1 MNKQNSRCMSFVL
14 AVVVCMGFVMSAIPL
29 TVSAENIPSANTAW
43 FSKDGSDLYID
54 DINEL
59 YGFASLVNEGNN
71 FEGKTVHLLHDITV
85 NTCDM
90 SSSDLDTASLT
101 VWIPIG
107 STSSTPFKGTFDG
120 HGHTVSG
127 LYVQSDTKRVGF
139 FGEIQGAEIKNLR
152 IENSLF
158 IGKGMVGSM
167 AGYAR
172 KSYSVISNCFSSAL
186 IKCTDSS
193 GSAFGGIIG
202 QSATDLTVSDCVF
215 VGSVRAPKYIG
226 GILGFVD
233 NSTSKINVTLDK
245 CINKG
250 SIYLNGN
257 SSCGELIG
265 GADNNVNITL
275 SSSLSI
281 GNTSDMNGN
290 AVSEDNRCA
299 EWIGYISS
307 SCSLAVNN
315 CYTDRGTLL
324 IGENGTETEIS
335 SADVTFNTVF
345 DGHVTLPLSVKL
357 AAVTDTYNLVHTQT
371 GASVKLSEP
380 TGLRFTSSVN
390 SKAYE
395 YLKSIGAEFQFGTLI
410 TPTDYL
416 KQYNVK
422 SPDGLIENG
431 NISDN
436 DDRYLHVAA
445 TAEAWFSNPED
456 PNGIYIAGTIA
467 SINPKNYER
476 EFSAAAYCKVTLDGE
491 EIIYYSLNTASRSVS
506 YVAKMA
512 YDNGD
517 YGTEEQKA
525 ILESFFNTRQE
536 ER

>member
-14 AVVVCMGFVMSAIPL
+14 AVFVCMGFVLSAASL
-29 TVSAENIPSANTAW
+29 TVSAESIPSANTDW
-43 FSKDGSDLYID
+43 FSKDGSDLYIG

-59 YGFASLVNEGNN
+59 YGFASLVNAGND
-71 FEGKTVHLLHDITV
+71 FEGKTVHLLYDITV

-90 SSSDLDTASLT
+90 SDTDLDTSSLT
-101 VWIPIG
+101 VWTPIG

-120 HGHTVSG
+120 YGHTVSG
-127 LYVQSDTKRVGF
+127 LYVKSNTNRVGF

-158 IGKGMVGSM
+158 IGKGMVGSI

-172 KSYSVISNCFSSAL
+172 KSGSVISNCFSSAE
-186 IKCTDSS
+186 IKGMS
-193 GSAFGGIIG
+193 GTAFGGIVG
-202 QSATDLTVSDCVF
+202 QSAADLTVSDCVF
-215 VGSVRAPKYIG
+215 AGSVRAPKSIG
-226 GILGFVD
+226 GILGFAD
-233 NSTSKINVTLDK
+233 NSNSINVTLDK

-250 SIYLNGN
+250 TISLNGDSN
-257 SSCGELIG
+257 CGELIG
-265 GADNNVNITL
+265 SAENKVSITL

-281 GNTSDMNGN
+281 GSVSDINGN
-290 AVSEDNRCA
+290 TANTDSKCA
-299 EWIGYISS
+299 EWIGCISA
-307 SCSLAVNN
+307 SCSFTVNN
-315 CYTDRGTLL
+315 CYTDGGQLL
-324 IGENGTETEIS
+324 IGANETETDIS
-335 SADVTFNTVF
+335 TADVTFKTVF
-345 DGHVTLPLSVKL
+345 DEHVTLPLSVKL

-390 SKAYE
+390 SAAYE
-395 YLKSIGAEFQFGTLI
+395 YLKSIGAEFRFGTII

-416 KQYNVK
+416 ERYNVK
-422 SPDGLIENG
+422 SPDGLIESG

-436 DDRYLHVAA
+436 DDRYLHVEA

-456 PNGIYIAGTIA
+456 QNGIYIAGTIA

-476 EFSAAAYCKVTLDGE
+476 EFSAAAYCKITLNGE

-525 ILESFFNTRQE
+525 ILESFFNTRQGE
-536 ER
+536 Q